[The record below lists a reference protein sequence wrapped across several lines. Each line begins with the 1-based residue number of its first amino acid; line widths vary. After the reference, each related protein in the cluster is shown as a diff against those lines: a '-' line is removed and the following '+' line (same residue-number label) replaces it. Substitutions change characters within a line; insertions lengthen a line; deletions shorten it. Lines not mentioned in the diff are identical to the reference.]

1 MGPLRQFI
9 LSHNSFLGKN
19 PQFKLFWVVTGGAVV
34 SLESTGS
41 QLPLAR
47 GNPHTKVTHL
57 GEAYSELLIWVKS
70 EVLS

>member
-1 MGPLRQFI
+1 M
-9 LSHNSFLGKN
+9 
-19 PQFKLFWVVTGGAVV
+19 V

-41 QLPLAR
+41 QLPLAKD
-47 GNPHTKVTHL
+47 NPHTKVTHL